1 MNIKRKEKGQVEK
14 EEAYLVEKA
23 NVSSMKL
30 IWMEKTAEQEKKRGK
45 FNFSFHI
52 KLKSTFRWTFSSFSF

>member
-1 MNIKRKEKGQVEK
+1 MNIKKGQVEK

-30 IWMEKTAEQEKKRGK
+30 IWMEKTAEQEKRGK

-52 KLKSTFRWTFSSFSF
+52 KLKITFRWTFSSFSF

>member
-1 MNIKRKEKGQVEK
+1 MNIKRKEKDMVEK

-30 IWMEKTAEQEKKRGK
+30 IWMEKTAEQEKKEANLTSH
-45 FNFSFHI
+45 FILS
-52 KLKSTFRWTFSSFSF
+52 